1 MERFSMTI
9 PARSAHLLTVLKDP
23 LRLRILLALE
33 ERPRS
38 AAELGR
44 DLALPYDKVNWAV
57 KALAHGRLAEM
68 ERAEPAP
75 NGQTIQKVYAAR
87 HSGWAGLVPA
97 LEAIAETAEPEA
109 D

>member
-1 MERFSMTI
+1 MTI

-23 LRLRILLALE
+23 LRLKILLALE

-38 AAELGR
+38 SAQLSR
-44 DLALPYDKVNWAV
+44 DLRLPYDQVNWAM
-57 KALAHGRLAEM
+57 KSLARGRLAEL
-68 ERAEPAP
+68 ERSEPAA

-87 HSGWAGLVPA
+87 HSGWAA
-97 LEAIAETAEPEA
+97 LLPTLETIADTAS

>member
-9 PARSAHLLTVLKDP
+9 PVRSAHLLTVLKDP

-33 ERPRS
+33 QCPRS
-38 AAELGR
+38 AAELAR
-44 DLALPYDKVNWAV
+44 DLGLPYDKVNWAM
-57 KALAHGRLAEM
+57 KALARGRLAEL

-75 NGQTIQKVYAAR
+75 NGQTIQKVYAVR
-87 HSGWAGLVPA
+87 HSGWETLLPA
-97 LEAIAETAEPEA
+97 LERIAATAE

>member
-1 MERFSMTI
+1 MTI
-9 PARSAHLLTVLKDP
+9 PVRSAHLLTVLKDP

-38 AAELGR
+38 AAELAR
-44 DLALPYDKVNWAV
+44 DLELPYDKVNWAM
-57 KALAHGRLAEM
+57 KALARGRLAEL

-75 NGQTIQKVYAAR
+75 NGQTIQKVYAVR
-87 HSGWAGLVPA
+87 HRGWVGVIGA
-97 LEAIAETAEPEA
+97 LEVIADSA

>member
-33 ERPRS
+33 DRPRS
-38 AAELGR
+38 AAELAR
-44 DLALPYDKVNWAV
+44 DLELPYDKVNWAV
-57 KALAHGRLAEM
+57 KALAHGRLAAL
-68 ERAEPAP
+68 ERSEPAP
-75 NGQTIQKVYAAR
+75 NGQTIQKVYAVR
-87 HSGWAGLVPA
+87 HQGWASLVPA
-97 LEAIAETAEPEA
+97 LEAIAATA